1 MYSLSERQR
10 RILDFIASFQQQ
22 HGYPP
27 TIREIGQAVGISS
40 TSVVDYNLKVLERQ
54 GRLKRDPEVSR
65 GLGLAGGLAARSA
78 RNLGRI
84 PIVGRIAAGEPI
96 EAVEGHQEEL
106 NVTEQLCD
114 DGCFALRVKG
124 KSMIEDLINDGDI
137 VVVKPQDTAVDG
149 EIVVALITGGP
160 TSEGVATLKRVYR
173 EHGRVRLQP
182 ANSEMDPIYVDP
194 EDLLIQGRVVSVIR
208 QL

>member
-1 MYSLSERQR
+1 MQSLSERQR

-40 TSVVDYNLKVLERQ
+40 TSVVDYNLKVLERH

-65 GLGLAGGLAARSA
+65 GLGLAGGLVARTA
-78 RNLGRI
+78 RNSGRI

-137 VVVKPQDTAVDG
+137 VVVKPQDTALDG
-149 EIVVALITGGP
+149 EIVVALITEGP

-194 EDLLIQGRVVSVIR
+194 EELLIQGRVVSVIR